1 MCAQEHVLMDY
12 DNDVQYQ
19 QIFQIS
25 NNAKF
30 HNNPLEVHGDLAIMH
45 GAKPAATS
53 WTQIAHFYREM

>member
-1 MCAQEHVLMDY
+1 MDY